1 METQQSGKFFL
12 GSIITFIIVFALIQ
26 FVLSMMLGVAKNV
39 VAPESMTNE
48 DVVQRI
54 KPVAEVYIGEAPVV
68 EVVEVA
74 EPAASDGA
82 SNKVVTQ
89 VCAICHDTGMMNSPK
104 LGDAGDWAPR
114 IEKGIDVLYTNAI
127 NGLNMMPA
135 KGGNPNLSDDEIK
148 AAVDN
153 MVSQA
158 Q

>member
-12 GSIITFIIVFALIQ
+12 GSIITFIIVFALVQ

-39 VAPESMTNE
+39 VAPESMSNE

-54 KPVAEVYIGEAPVV
+54 KPVAEVYVGEAPIV
-68 EVVEVA
+68 EVVETA
-74 EPAASDGA
+74 APATSDGA
-82 SNKVVTQ
+82 SNTLVTQ
-89 VCAICHDTGMMNSPK
+89 VCAICHGTGMMNSPK

-135 KGGNPNLSDDEIK
+135 KGGNPNLSDDEVK
-148 AAVDN
+148 AAVDH
-153 MVSQA
+153 MISQA